1 MEQVESPEIQPDRAT
16 TTTSGRESS
25 RVRRVFRNRFGHWRA
40 GWRMVFYLLAS
51 VALVIPLG
59 AAASWL
65 GGDQPAAATFSWAG
79 SWSWVAADL
88 ALILAGLFLL
98 KFVDRRPIRMLGIG
112 FGRGWLRELFVGV
125 AGGLVLTSLL
135 VLVLAGM
142 GAVSLQVVPEI
153 GASLAALPLFLF
165 IFTVAAA
172 LEELL
177 FRGYLLQALA
187 EGSRRW
193 IAAIVLCVPFTWAHA
208 DNPDLTMVGVS
219 NIFLAGVILVI
230 LYFQTRRLWL
240 PIGFHLSWNLAQSWF
255 WGFDVSGIAIRD
267 QLFAVT
273 TTGPDFVT
281 GGEFG
286 LEGSILSTVAF
297 VLIIAWLMVWRS
309 ITPTN
314 DVAEMWAAV
323 PAGFGLD
330 PQAMPECAAAADRS
344 EPEIEEQLTT

>member
-1 MEQVESPEIQPDRAT
+1 MEQVESPEIQPERAST
-16 TTTSGRESS
+16 PPPAGESS
-25 RVRRVFRNRFGHWRA
+25 RVRRVLRNRFGHWRA
-40 GWRMVFYLLAS
+40 GWRIVFYLLAS

-59 AAASWL
+59 AAAAWL
-65 GGDQPAAATFSWAG
+65 GGDQPESAAFSWSG

-88 ALILAGLFLL
+88 AFILAGLLLL

-112 FGRGWLRELFVGV
+112 FGRGWLRELLVGM

-135 VLVLAGM
+135 VLILAGT
-142 GAVSLQVVPEI
+142 GAVSLEVVPDI
-153 GASLAALPLFLF
+153 GASLAALPLFLY
-165 IFTVAAA
+165 IFTVAAV

-193 IAAIVLCVPFTWAHA
+193 FAAIVLCVPFTWAHA

-219 NIFLAGVILVI
+219 NIFLAGVVLVI

-240 PIGFHLSWNLAQSWF
+240 PIGFHLSWNLAQSWL

-273 TTGPDFVT
+273 TTGSDIIT

-286 LEGSILSTVAF
+286 LEGSIVSTAAF
-297 VLIIAWLMVWRS
+297 VLIITWLMVWRTV
-309 ITPTN
+309 TPT
-314 DVAEMWAAV
+314 DEVAEMWAAV
-323 PAGFGLD
+323 PEGFGLD
-330 PQAMPECAAAADRS
+330 PKSMPECAAAIDRS
-344 EPEIEEQLTT
+344 EPEFEENRTA